1 MFRIPASDMKPLPT
15 DSIRKRIFSASP
27 AALREKS
34 ETPVSKNGTHSL
46 DEFQHEC
53 VDFFVNA
60 AAALSVPRSVGEIYG
75 LLFSTEE
82 PLSLDDLTA
91 RLHMSRGA
99 AHEGLRWLRGIGAA
113 RVVYIPRVRKEHFVA
128 EVSLRQLAGGYL
140 RDRLEP
146 HLDKG
151 RDRLR
156 QLGQAV
162 GTTPESEA
170 FQRGRLN
177 QVSSWYKFLQRAVP
191 AIKLLA
197 GKY

>member
-1 MFRIPASDMKPLPT
+1 MAGMKPPHAT
-15 DSIRKRIFSASP
+15 SAAP
-27 AALREKS
+27 A
-34 ETPVSKNGTHSL
+34 L
-46 DEFQHEC
+46 DDFQHEC

-113 RVVYIPRVRKEHFVA
+113 RVVYIPKVRKEHFVA
-128 EVSLRQLAGGYL
+128 EISLRQLAAGYL

-156 QLGQAV
+156 QIERAV
-162 GTTPESEA
+162 GTTPEKET

-177 QVSSWYKFLQRAVP
+177 QVSSWYKFLQRAIP